1 MVVGDPIL
9 SKTENALERRR
20 HEERCM
26 KIEGVFTVAVPRAN
40 VWRYITDPE
49 VMGLCIPG
57 CDSIEVTGPNT
68 YLASVR
74 IKLGP
79 IKTKFNLEVEV
90 IEEVEPDFVISRTR
104 GEEGSRA
111 SMVSADNVLR
121 LSDAD
126 SGGTEIYYSSEVAIV
141 GRLGKYGHGVMK
153 KIAKKLCDK
162 FAEDFRKRVEN
173 GETV

>member
-1 MVVGDPIL
+1 
-9 SKTENALERRR
+9 
-20 HEERCM
+20 M
-26 KIEGVFTVAVPRAN
+26 KIEGAFTVVAPRTI
-40 VWRYITDPE
+40 VWVYITDPE

-57 CDSIEVTGPNT
+57 CESIEVTGPNT
-68 YLASVR
+68 YLANVQV
-74 IKLGP
+74 KLGP

-126 SGGTEIYYSSEVAIV
+126 SGGTEIYYSSEVSIV

-153 KIAKKLCDK
+153 KVAKKLCDK
-162 FAEDFRKRVEN
+162 FAEDFRERVESD
-173 GETV
+173 EAA